1 MVAFAAAA
9 FGGVFYF
16 FYQGS
21 YEPPP
26 SLDIPYRQITSPAVP
41 PGDFVDSPAAQVKR
55 GLFLVDALHSNAFEK
70 NEIVTLRSRVANR
83 GYDVEFI
90 GDLGADGL
98 DPVEEQAR
106 LYLLEEKLR
115 RADSFMVEEQARLYL
130 LEEKLRRADSF
141 MVALPQ
147 VAYSDA
153 EASLVERFVRKG
165 GKLLLVSDPTRPH
178 QINTLAERFGLNF
191 QPDYLYNVV
200 EYDLNFQNIF
210 IGEFQPDELTVGLD
224 AITLYTAGSV
234 RSSGPGLAFTGANTK
249 SSLVETNDGLY
260 PIALGNSRN
269 VLSIADFTFMVP
281 PHNSLLDN
289 DQLVSNIADFLTT
302 SEREFDL
309 ADFPHFFEAGLDKGA
324 DILLGQPSLWSTG
337 TALRNGLSAQ
347 GLSSRIRG
355 VEDVS
360 RDTVF
365 LGLYED
371 AAQVTQYLQAAGV
384 RVDDTLGAPFASD
397 LDLEGTA
404 ITVLDRN
411 QDRYVMVVLADN
423 PETLTG
429 AVSRLIAGEFREDL
443 VSDFLGVRK

>member
-1 MVAFAAAA
+1 M
-9 FGGVFYF
+9 
-16 FYQGS
+16 
-21 YEPPP
+21 
-26 SLDIPYRQITSPAVP
+26 
-41 PGDFVDSPAAQVKR
+41 
-55 GLFLVDALHSNAFEK
+55 
-70 NEIVTLRSRVANR
+70 
-83 GYDVEFI
+83 
-90 GDLGADGL
+90 
-98 DPVEEQAR
+98 
-106 LYLLEEKLR
+106 
-115 RADSFMVEEQARLYL
+115 
-130 LEEKLRRADSF
+130 
-141 MVALPQ
+141 
-147 VAYSDA
+147 
-153 EASLVERFVRKG
+153 
-165 GKLLLVSDPTRPH
+165 
-178 QINTLAERFGLNF
+178 
-191 QPDYLYNVV
+191 V

-224 AITLYTAGSV
+224 TITLYTAGSV

>member
-1 MVAFAAAA
+1 MPLRLLGVSALLVAFAAAA
-9 FGGVFYF
+9 FGAVFYF

-26 SLDIPYRQITSPAVP
+26 SLDIPYGQITSPAVP

-55 GLFLVDALHSNAFEK
+55 GLFLVDALHSNAFGK

-90 GDLGADGL
+90 GDPGADGRGP
-98 DPVEEQAR
+98 D
-106 LYLLEEKLR
+106 EEK
-115 RADSFMVEEQARLYL
+115 DRLYL

-147 VAYSDA
+147 AAYSDA

-165 GKLLLVSDPTRPH
+165 GKLLLVSDPTRPQ

-200 EYDLNFQNIF
+200 DYDLNFQNIF
-210 IGEFQPDELTVGLD
+210 IREFQPDELTVGLD
-224 AITLYTAGSV
+224 VITLYTAGSV

-260 PIALGNSRN
+260 PIALGDSRN

-289 DQLVSNIADFLTT
+289 DRLVSNIADFLTT

-337 TALRNGLSAQ
+337 TELRNGLSAA
-347 GLSSRIRG
+347 GISSRMRG

-360 RDTVF
+360 RDAVF

-371 AAQVTQYLQAAGV
+371 AAQVSQYLQAAGV
-384 RVDDTLGAPFASD
+384 RVDDTLGAPFAPD

-411 QDRYVMVVLADN
+411 QDRYVLVVLADN